1 MKINRIETSR
11 IAVPLIKP
19 FKTALRTVY
28 TAESVIVRITY
39 DSGAIAW
46 GSASDDGDYRRQHG

>member
-1 MKINRIETSR
+1 MKITQIETSR
-11 IAVPLIKP
+11 IAVPLTKP

-39 DSGAIAW
+39 DSGAIGW
-46 GSASDDGDYRRQHG
+46 GKRLRRW